1 MNAEDFI
8 AQLVSETG
16 LTQEQGITANSIFES
31 TFLAGNKNKD
41 FIVQQLMERLGVD
54 ESQANLI
61 YEVGVGILAT
71 GILTKIK
78 KRIFGR

>member
-16 LTQEQGITANSIFES
+16 LTQEQGITANNIFES
-31 TFLAGNKNKD
+31 TFLAGNKNKE
-41 FIVQQLMERLGVD
+41 FIVQQLMEKLGVD
-54 ESQANLI
+54 ETQANLI

-71 GILTKIK
+71 GILSKLK